1 MYSIA
6 KFGSSTMQEN
16 DIYSDS
22 DLLVVCPANYRKKLY
37 KKYTD
42 QGFSV
47 TLLSQSQL
55 EYMQKKNSLFIQH
68 LKRDAKIIADD
79 NSKLR
84 RFLDGCAFTPPDEA
98 EILRCENTIQ
108 YISSLPNTLSTSA
121 WKADFLY
128 CISRDY
134 LVKKLARENILS
146 FGFKD
151 ICSNSADR
159 FSIRQNEFHELSKL
173 RKAKA
178 AYRNTLA
185 CDFDIGEINYKWLV
199 SLGNAFGINIEK
211 DKYMDFDFVVG
222 RSFNSTYEKLRTLE
236 LLYLVARSTGYFHPE
251 HKLVTNFICNPNLYG
266 SSRKCSDDII
276 SKYMLDIHSAIAN
289 KAMHWTAFP
298 LRFASLQS
306 FQ

>member
-6 KFGSSTMQEN
+6 EFGSNTMQEN

-68 LKRDAKIIADD
+68 LKRDAKIIADND
-79 NSKLR
+79 SQLR
-84 RFLDGCAFTPPDEA
+84 RFLDGCAFRPPDDM
-98 EILRCENTIQ
+98 EILRCENTIK
-108 YISSLPNTLSTSA
+108 YIASLPNTSRTSA

-134 LVKKLARENILS
+134 LVKKLARENILA

-151 ICSNSADR
+151 ICSDSVAR
-159 FSIRQNEFHELSKL
+159 FSIGKNEFLELSKL

-178 AYRNTLA
+178 AYRNTFDCNL
-185 CDFDIGEINYKWLV
+185 DIGEVSYKWLV
-199 SLGNAFGINIEK
+199 SLGNAFCINVEV
-211 DKYMDFDFVVG
+211 DKHMDFDFILD

-236 LLYLVARSTGYFHPE
+236 LLYLVARSTGYFHPD
-251 HKLVTNFICNPNLYG
+251 HKLITNFICNPNLYG
-266 SSRKCSDDII
+266 SSRKCSDDTI
-276 SKYMLDIHSAIAN
+276 SEYMLDIHSALAN
-289 KAMHWTAFP
+289 KAMHWTASP
-298 LRFASLQS
+298 LRFSSLES

>member
-6 KFGSSTMQEN
+6 KFGSGTRQEK

-22 DLLVVCPANYRKKLY
+22 DLLVVCPASHRKKLY
-37 KKYTD
+37 KQYAS

-47 TLLSQSQL
+47 TLLSLSQL
-55 EYMQKKNSLFIQH
+55 EYMQKKNSLFLQH
-68 LKRDAKIIADD
+68 LKRDAKIIVDD

-84 RFLDGCAFTPPDEA
+84 SFLDSCGFTPPEDS
-98 EILRCENTIQ
+98 EIKRCENTIQ
-108 YISSLPNTLSTSA
+108 YIASLPNTLSTSA

-134 LVKKLARENILS
+134 LVKKLAKENILA

-151 ICSNSADR
+151 ICRHSVET
-159 FSIRQNEFHELSKL
+159 FSISENELIELSKL

-178 AYRNTLA
+178 AYRSSFD
-185 CDFDIGEINYKWLV
+185 CDFDISSTNYKWLF
-199 SLGNAFGINIEK
+199 SLGNTFCINIE
-211 DKYMDFDFVVG
+211 MNCHLDFDLLMR

-236 LLYLVARSTGYFHPE
+236 LLYLLARSSGYSHPD

-266 SSRKCSDDII
+266 SSRKCSDAMI
-276 SKYMLDIHSAIAN
+276 SRYMLDIHSGIAN
-289 KAMHWTAFP
+289 KAMHWTASP